1 MLGSRLFV
9 VSVALSSAAGC
20 GGSDDPSI
28 EIVCQNGAS
37 GVLAPGGS
45 VIVESGGADLDG
57 AAITAQA
64 ATTVPSG
71 EVSIACAEDIAPAG
85 FTPLGPAVA
94 FGAEGTWSDRAFE
107 LTLPFKK
114 ARLPEGA
121 ERRHVRIVAR
131 RAGQPDAFFP
141 LVSNRTID
149 DEDAFAS
156 RITFRAG
163 ELTTYQAVVA
173 DDAGQPVTENF
184 KFKATIGISMGGNAA
199 MSLATR
205 NTDRFDAVADLG
217 GEPGPSMRYT
227 LSMVRRFT
235 FGGFCTAADEAAGR
249 GAVGTLCPETT
260 TKPDQFEIDSD
271 YEHMLFQD
279 GDGVGL
285 TLQRSLYMKGI
296 RDMARAMSNPAHYN
310 IDNPYTPPGVP
321 LSEIDRLPADRCTA
335 NGSLKLKD
343 FYDREFNPD
352 GTFDVITFC
361 DGGDTRE
368 GLGLGVW
375 DPSTPKL
382 DPAEL
387 LLAVD
392 LDGNGLRDAGEPIV
406 TNAFEPFD
414 DFGSDGLA
422 DVDEP
427 GYDPVTNPDPNKDN
441 YHWQRNPRGTEG
453 NDDYDEGETF
463 EDSGLDGVMG
473 TCQQGETPGGPIA
486 GCYDFGEGD
495 GEWTLSP
502 NVKRWYEH
510 DAVERVAALNATDK
524 AHMRF
529 WFDAGIRDFLNNSVS
544 VNQVGG
550 QLSGVHGLDMAM
562 YENFL
567 PLAQNGTESTY
578 DFTTVP
584 WNDVPR
590 HVYLRYGDPDASDM
604 RISQGDGRHVG
615 TALQIINRVTTAFAW
630 LDKQWPD
637 GDRDETLDGGSLIK
651 DLTFVSPTTGR
662 DSPYGLFLP
671 PGYDD
676 PANADKR
683 YPVVY
688 FFHGYGQEPQD
699 LVDLSAVFANYMLSE
714 QPIEYRFQKFI
725 IVYVDGRCRPQ
736 RDGVPVD
743 PTGDLCEGGTFYL
756 DAPLGGTAR
765 MEQNLLDLMDHIDA
779 SYRTKT
785 PADLSVVP

>member
-1 MLGSRLFV
+1 MLGRRLIA
-9 VSVALSSAAGC
+9 VSVVTCAAC

-28 EIVCQNGAS
+28 DITCADGTSGALS
-37 GVLAPGGS
+37 AGGS
-45 VIVESGGADLDG
+45 VVVESGGADLNG
-57 AAITAQA
+57 ASIGAQA
-64 ATTVPSG
+64 ATTIPTGDVA
-71 EVSIACAEDIAPAG
+71 IACADDIAPAG

-94 FGAEGTWSDRAFE
+94 FGTEGTWSDRAFE
-107 LTLPFKK
+107 LTLPYKA

-121 ERRHVRIVAR
+121 ERRHVRIVAKR
-131 RAGQPDAFFP
+131 FGQDAFFP
-141 LVSNRTID
+141 LVTNRKID
-149 DEDAFAS
+149 DEDRFAS

-173 DDAGQPVTENF
+173 ETAGQAVTESF
-184 KFKATIGISMGGNAA
+184 KWNATIGISMGGNAA

-227 LSMVRRFT
+227 LAMVQRYT
-235 FGGFCTAADEAAGR
+235 FGGFCTAADQAAGK
-249 GAVGTLCPETT
+249 GAIGTLCPNTS
-260 TKPDQFEIDSD
+260 TKGDQFEIESD
-271 YEHMLFQD
+271 FEHMLFQD

-285 TLQRSLYMKGI
+285 TLQRSLYMRGI
-296 RDMARAMSNPAHYN
+296 RDMARAMSNPANYN
-310 IDNPYTPPGVP
+310 IENPYTPPGVP
-321 LSEIDRLPADRCTA
+321 LSEIAKLPSERCTA
-335 NGSLKLKD
+335 ETSIKLAN
-343 FYDREFNPD
+343 FFDREFNPD
-352 GTFDVITFC
+352 GSKQVITFC
-361 DGGDTRE
+361 DGGDTRPN
-368 GLGLGVW
+368 LGVF
-375 DPSTPKL
+375 DPNGTHD

-392 LDGNGLRDAGEPIV
+392 LNGNGLRDAGEPVV
-406 TNAFEPFD
+406 TNAFEPYED
-414 DFGSDGLA
+414 VGTDGLA

-427 GYDPVTNPDPNKDN
+427 GYDAVANPDPNHDN
-441 YHWQRNPRGTEG
+441 FHWQRNPRGTEG
-453 NDDYDEGETF
+453 NEDFDAGEPF
-463 EDSGLDGVMG
+463 EDVGIDGVAQ
-473 TCQQGETPGGPIA
+473 TCQQAIGVS

-495 GEWTLSP
+495 GKWTLSP
-502 NVKRWYEH
+502 NVQRWYDH
-510 DAVERVAALNATDK
+510 DAVERVAALSEVDK
-524 AHMRF
+524 NHMRF

-544 VNQVGG
+544 VNTVGG
-550 QLSGVHGLDMAM
+550 QLAGVHGLDMGM

-567 PLAQNGTESTY
+567 PLVGDGTESTF

-584 WNDVPR
+584 WSEVQR
-590 HVYLRYGDPDASDM
+590 HVYLRYGDPDATETK
-604 RISQGDGRHVG
+604 IGQGDGRHVG
-615 TALQIINRVTTAFAW
+615 TPVQIINRVQTAFAW

-637 GDRDETLDGGSLIK
+637 GDRDDTLDGGTLIK

-662 DSPYGLFLP
+662 DSPFGLFLP
-671 PGYDD
+671 PGYDA
-676 PANADKR
+676 PGNEAKR

-714 QPIEYRFQKFI
+714 QPLEYRFQKFI

-779 SYRTKT
+779 TFRTKA
-785 PADLSVVP
+785 PADASVVP

>member
-1 MLGSRLFV
+1 MLGRRLIA
-9 VSVALSSAAGC
+9 VSVVTCAAC

-28 EIVCQNGAS
+28 DITCADGTAGALS
-37 GVLAPGGS
+37 AGGS
-45 VIVESGGADLDG
+45 VVVESGGADLNG
-57 AAITAQA
+57 ASIGAQA
-64 ATTVPSG
+64 TTSVPDG
-71 EVSIACAEDIAPAG
+71 DVSIACADDIAPAG

-107 LTLPFKK
+107 LTLPYKA

-121 ERRHVRIVAR
+121 ERRHIRIVAKR
-131 RAGQPDAFFP
+131 FGGDAFFP
-141 LVSNRTID
+141 LVSNRQID
-149 DEDAFAS
+149 DADPFAS

-173 DDAGQPVTENF
+173 DTAGQAVTESF
-184 KFKATIGISMGGNAA
+184 KWNATIGISMGGNAA

-227 LSMVRRFT
+227 LAMVQKFT
-235 FGGFCTAADEAAGR
+235 FGGFCTAADQAAGR
-249 GAVGTLCPETT
+249 GNIGTLCPVASTR
-260 TKPDQFEIDSD
+260 PDQFEIESD
-271 YEHMLFQD
+271 FEHMLFQD

-285 TLQRSLYMKGI
+285 TLQRSLYMRGI
-296 RDMARAMSNPAHYN
+296 RDMARAMSNPANYN
-310 IDNPYTPPGVP
+310 IENPYTPPGVP
-321 LSEIDRLPADRCTA
+321 LSEIDKLPSERCTA
-335 NGSLKLKD
+335 AGSVKLAN
-343 FYDREFNPD
+343 FFDREFNPD
-352 GTFDVITFC
+352 GSKQVITFC
-361 DGGDTRE
+361 DGGDTRPN
-368 GLGLGVW
+368 LGVF
-375 DPSTPKL
+375 DPNATHD

-392 LDGNGLRDAGEPIV
+392 LNGNGLRDAGEPVV
-406 TNAFEPFD
+406 TNAFEPYED
-414 DFGSDGLA
+414 VGTDGVA

-427 GYDPVTNPDPNKDN
+427 GYDAVANPDPNHDN
-441 YHWQRNPRGTEG
+441 FHWQRNPRGTEG
-453 NDDYDEGETF
+453 NEDFDPGEPF
-463 EDSGLDGVMG
+463 EDVGIDGVAA
-473 TCQQGETPGGPIA
+473 TCQQAIGVS

-495 GEWTLSP
+495 GKWTLSP
-502 NVKRWYEH
+502 NVQRWYDH
-510 DAVERVAALNATDK
+510 DAVERVAALNEVDK
-524 AHMRF
+524 NHMRF

-544 VNQVGG
+544 VNTVGG
-550 QLSGVHGLDMAM
+550 QLSGVHGLDMGM
-562 YENFL
+562 FENFL
-567 PLAQNGTESTY
+567 PLVGEGSESTF

-584 WNDVPR
+584 WSDVQR
-590 HVYLRYGDPDASDM
+590 HVYLRYGDPDATQVKID
-604 RISQGDGRHVG
+604 QGDGRHVG
-615 TALQIINRVTTAFAW
+615 TPVQIINRVQTAFAW

-637 GDRDETLDGGSLIK
+637 GDRDDTLDGGTLIK
-651 DLTFVSPTTGR
+651 DLTYVSPITGR
-662 DSPYGLFLP
+662 DSPFGLFLP
-671 PGYDD
+671 PGYDA
-676 PANADKR
+676 PGNENKR

-699 LVDLSAVFANYMLSE
+699 LVDLSAVFANYMLAE

-779 SYRTKT
+779 TYRTKT
-785 PADLSVVP
+785 PADVSVVP

>member
-1 MLGSRLFV
+1 MLGRHLFV
-9 VSVALSSAAGC
+9 VSVATCAAC
-20 GGSDDPSI
+20 GSDDPST
-28 EIVCQNGAS
+28 EITCAEGTSGA
-37 GVLAPGGS
+37 LTAEGS
-45 VIVESGGADLDG
+45 VVVESGGADLDG
-57 AAITAQA
+57 ASIGAQA
-64 ATTVPSG
+64 TTTLPSDD
-71 EVSIACAEDIAPAG
+71 VSIACADDIAPAG

-94 FGAEGTWSDRAFE
+94 FGGEGTWSDRAFL
-107 LTLPFKK
+107 LTLPYKA

-121 ERRHVRIVAR
+121 ERRHVRIVAKR
-131 RAGQPDAFFP
+131 PGGEAFFP
-141 LVSNRTID
+141 LVTNKAFD
-149 DEDAFAS
+149 DEDRFAS
-156 RITFRAG
+156 RVSFRAG

-173 DDAGQPVTENF
+173 DTAGQPVTENF
-184 KFKATIGISMGGNAA
+184 KWNATIGISMGGNAA

-227 LSMVRRFT
+227 LSMVQRYT
-235 FGGFCTAADEAAGR
+235 FGGFCTAQDQAAGR
-249 GAVGTLCPETT
+249 GAIGTLCPAETT
-260 TKPDQFEIDSD
+260 RADQFEIESD
-271 YEHMLFQD
+271 FEHMLFQD

-285 TLQRSLYMKGI
+285 TLQRSLYMRGI

-310 IDNPYTPPGVP
+310 IENPYTPPGVP
-321 LSEIDRLPADRCTA
+321 LSEIDKAPADRCLATNSIKLA
-335 NGSLKLKD
+335 N
-343 FYDREFNPD
+343 FFDREFNPD
-352 GTFDVITFC
+352 GSKQVITFC
-361 DGGDTRE
+361 DGGDTRQ
-368 GLGLGVW
+368 GLGLGVF
-375 DPSTPKL
+375 DPAGTHD

-392 LDGNGLRDAGEPIV
+392 LNGNGLRDAGEPVI
-406 TNAFEPFD
+406 TNAYEPFED
-414 DFGSDGLA
+414 VGVDGLA

-427 GYDPVTNPDPNKDN
+427 GYDPVANPDPNHDN
-441 YHWQRNPRGTEG
+441 FHWQRNPRGTER
-453 NDDYDEGETF
+453 NEDYDEGEPF
-463 EDSGLDGVMG
+463 EDVGIDGVAS
-473 TCQQGETPGGPIA
+473 TCQQAIGVS

-495 GEWTLSP
+495 SKWTLSP
-502 NVKRWYEH
+502 NVQRWYDH
-510 DAVERVAALNATDK
+510 DAVERVAALNDVDK
-524 AHMRF
+524 NHMRF

-544 VNQVGG
+544 VNTVAG
-550 QLSGVHGLDMAM
+550 QLSGVHGLDMGM

-567 PLAQNGTESTY
+567 PLAATGTESTY

-584 WNDVPR
+584 WQDTQR
-590 HVYLRYGDPDASDM
+590 HVYMRYGDPDATQAKID
-604 RISQGDGRHVG
+604 QGDGRHVG
-615 TALQIINRVTTAFAW
+615 TPVQIINRVTTAFAW

-637 GDRDETLDGGSLIK
+637 GDRDDTLDGGTLIK
-651 DLTFVSPTTGR
+651 DLTLVSPTTGR
-662 DSPYGLFLP
+662 DSPFGLFLP

-714 QPIEYRFQKFI
+714 QPLEYRFQKFI

-779 SYRTKT
+779 TYRTKT
-785 PADLSVVP
+785 AADVSIVP